1 MTAPADIVPSRMSS
15 LSRTTILSVRRRLDE
30 TLFQDPPPP
39 DPAAQGAPRLL
50 LIAGLLLLAVL
61 AQMLRIG
68 WSISLH
74 SLWAED
80 GPIYFSGAV
89 HSSVG
94 GSLFDTYATYLVF
107 IPRLIGEI
115 GGLVP
120 LRDAAA
126 AITISSAI
134 IVALSGWIVWE
145 ATAGLL
151 ESPWL
156 RGALALMTVL
166 VPTGGLES
174 IVSGAYV
181 PWFMLFATF
190 WILLWRPRTTLVSAS
205 AGVFALLTGMSTPG
219 VWFFIPLA
227 LLRTLAVRDRRDVI
241 VLGGYWAGALIQVPV
256 LLFNKE
262 EAVTPLWSHDII
274 TTYLQRVVDGAF
286 LGLKLGGKVWEHGGW
301 AALMIIV
308 AVLLIALV
316 IGVRRTG
323 LTAWLFAALAIVISA
338 VMFLVSVYQRALGEQ
353 MIWHAN
359 TWSEGGG
366 RYAIVP
372 ALLLFSVAAVMVD
385 RHQRRKEGESR
396 PRVLAWGLALL
407 AVVVVAFSFHVEDP
421 EVRGAP
427 PWEASLDHS
436 AEVCESE
443 PPEAETG
450 VATSP
455 PGWGLNIP
463 CSQLTEFQR

>member
-1 MTAPADIVPSRMSS
+1 MRGSLPTTISS
-15 LSRTTILSVRRRLDE
+15 LRRRLDE

-39 DPAAQGAPRLL
+39 DPAAQGAPRWL
-50 LIAGLLLLAVL
+50 LIGALLVAAVL
-61 AQMLRIG
+61 LQMLRIG

-89 HSSVG
+89 HSGFG

-107 IPRLIGEI
+107 MPRLIGEI

-120 LRDAAA
+120 LQDAPA
-126 AITISSAI
+126 AISIASG
-134 IVALSGWIVWE
+134 IVVGLSGWIVWE
-145 ATAGLL
+145 ASAGLL

-156 RGALALMTVL
+156 RGSLALLTVL
-166 VPTGGLES
+166 APVGGLES
-174 IVSGAYV
+174 ILSGAYV

-190 WILLWRPRTTLVSAS
+190 WILLWRPRTALAA
-205 AGVFALLTGMSTPG
+205 AGAGLFALLTGLSSPG
-219 VWFFIPLA
+219 VWFFIPVA
-227 LLRTLAVRDRRDVI
+227 LLRTLAIRDRRDGL
-241 VLGGYWAGALIQVPV
+241 VLAGYWAGALVQIPV

-262 EAVTPLWSHDII
+262 EAVTPLWSHDIL
-274 TTYLQRVVDGAF
+274 TTYLQRVIDGAF
-286 LGLKLGGKVWEHGGW
+286 LGLKLGGKVWEHAGW
-301 AALMIIV
+301 TALVIII
-308 AVLLIALV
+308 AVLIIALV
-316 IGVRRTG
+316 YGVMRTN
-323 LTAWLFAALAIVISA
+323 LTARLLALLAIPISA
-338 VMFLVSVYQRALGEQ
+338 VMFIVSVYQRALGEA
-353 MIWHAN
+353 MIWHPHS
-359 TWSEGGG
+359 WSEGGG

-385 RHQRRKEGESR
+385 RRSRRAPNEAR
-396 PRVLAWGLALL
+396 PRWLAWGLALL
-407 AVVVVAFSFHVEDP
+407 AVVVVAFSFRVADP

-436 AEVCESE
+436 AEVCETE

-455 PGWGLNIP
+455 PGWGLSVP
-463 CSQLTEFQR
+463 CSELAQFEN

>member
-1 MTAPADIVPSRMSS
+1 MTISTM
-15 LSRTTILSVRRRLDE
+15 RRRLDE

-39 DPAAQGAPRLL
+39 DPAAQGAPRWLV
-50 LIAGLLLLAVL
+50 IGGLLVVAVL

-89 HSSVG
+89 HSSAG

-107 IPRLIGEI
+107 VPRLVGEI

-120 LRDAAA
+120 LQDAPA
-126 AITISSAI
+126 AISIASGI

-156 RGALALMTVL
+156 RGALAVLTVL
-166 VPTGGLES
+166 APVGGLES

-190 WILLWRPRTTLVSAS
+190 WILLWRPRTSLTATG
-205 AGVFALLTGMSTPG
+205 AGLFALFTGMSSPG
-219 VWFFIPLA
+219 VWFFIPVA
-227 LLRTLAVRDRRDVI
+227 ILRTLAVRDRRDGL
-241 VLGGYWAGALIQVPV
+241 VLAGYWAGALVQVPV

-262 EAVTPLWSHDII
+262 EAVTPLWSHDIL

-301 AALMIIV
+301 IALLIII
-308 AVLLIALV
+308 AVLIGALAF
-316 IGVRRTG
+316 GASRTN
-323 LTAWLFAALAIVISA
+323 LTARLLALLAIPISA
-338 VMFLVSVYQRALGEQ
+338 VMFIVSVYQRALGEQ
-353 MIWHAN
+353 MVWHAH

-385 RHQRRKEGESR
+385 RHQRRREGEGR
-396 PRVLAWGLALL
+396 PRWLACGLTLLAL
-407 AVVVVAFSFHVEDP
+407 VVVAFSFHVEDP

-436 AEVCESE
+436 AEVCETE

-450 VATSP
+450 VVTSP
-455 PGWGLNIP
+455 PGWGLSIP
-463 CSQLTEFQR
+463 CNELAKFEK

>member
-1 MTAPADIVPSRMSS
+1 MRGS
-15 LSRTTILSVRRRLDE
+15 LPTTITPVRRRLEE

-39 DPAAQGAPRLL
+39 DPAAQGAPRWL
-50 LIAGLLLLAVL
+50 LIGALFVAAVL
-61 AQMLRIG
+61 LQMLRIG

-89 HSSVG
+89 HSGVG

-107 IPRLIGEI
+107 VPRLIGEI
-115 GGLVP
+115 GGIVP
-120 LRDAAA
+120 LQDAPA
-126 AITISSAI
+126 AISIASGI
-134 IVALSGWIVWE
+134 FVAVSGWIVWE

-151 ESPWL
+151 QSPWL
-156 RGALALMTVL
+156 RGSLALLTVL
-166 VPTGGLES
+166 TPVGGLES
-174 IVSGAYV
+174 TVSGAYV

-190 WILLWRPRTTLVSAS
+190 WILLWRPRTVLVA
-205 AGVFALLTGMSTPG
+205 AGAGLFALLTGLSSPG
-219 VWFFIPLA
+219 VWFFIPVA
-227 LLRTLAVRDRRDVI
+227 ILRTIAIRDRRDGL
-241 VLGGYWAGALIQVPV
+241 VLAGYWAGAIVQIPV

-262 EAVTPLWSHDII
+262 EAVTPLWSHDIL

-286 LGLKLGGKVWEHGGW
+286 LGLKLGGKAWEHGGW
-301 AALMIIV
+301 AALLIII
-308 AVLLIALV
+308 AVLIAALV
-316 IGVRRTG
+316 YGITRTN
-323 LTAWLFAALAIVISA
+323 LTARLLAILAIPISA
-338 VMFLVSVYQRALGEQ
+338 VMFIVSIYQRALGEQ
-353 MIWHAN
+353 MIWHAHS
-359 TWSEGGG
+359 WSEGGG

-385 RHQRRKEGESR
+385 KRSRRSPGESR
-396 PRVLAWGLALL
+396 PAWLAWGLTLL
-407 AVVVVAFSFHVEDP
+407 AVIMVGFSFHVEDP

-427 PWEASLDHS
+427 PWAASLDHS

-455 PGWGLNIP
+455 PGWGLNVP
-463 CSQLTEFQR
+463 CDDLTEFAK